1 MSQTRKSGTNKETGM
16 LIYTGDGEGGYLK
29 GFSNSENGTTGL
41 IVGIAN
47 NSTLTNCI
55 HVIHSSNVGIGT
67 DSPGEKFHVYDGMV
81 RVESVSSNA
90 TIELT
95 TTAGSANIYA
105 DTTGN
110 VYINPSLTGHRN
122 HIFLNSNVEVIGDF
136 SVDGALDLG
145 NQVAIG
151 LDGATANTELHVNG
165 GIITN
170 SDQVATKKYS
180 HSNVV
185 ASGNGQDIQFM
196 FKPNTFY
203 AKIIAVLRDTGDVH
217 NTSTMIL
224 GVSGGTHDGSTSS
237 MYDIALGP
245 LTLMGATNSNPW
257 SPTISVGT
265 RGINIQPTN
274 KDNGAATYAY
284 DLSVEVTSACDG
296 GLARISH
303 KILSFPADLDNG
315 VGGQLTLATF
325 TY

>member
-1 MSQTRKSGTNKETGM
+1 
-16 LIYTGDGEGGYLK
+16 
-29 GFSNSENGTTGL
+29 
-41 IVGIAN
+41 
-47 NSTLTNCI
+47 
-55 HVIHSSNVGIGT
+55 VIHSSNVGIGT

-151 LDGATANTELHVNG
+151 LDGATANTALHVNG

-170 SDQVATKKYS
+170 SDQVSTKKYS
-180 HSNVV
+180 NTFPINF
-185 ASGNGQDIQFM
+185 GNGQDIQLTFR
-196 FKPNTFY
+196 PGTFY
-203 AKIIAVLRDTGDVH
+203 AKVVAVLRETSDVR

-224 GVSGGTHDGSTSS
+224 ELSGGTHDGTTAS
-237 MYDIALGP
+237 MYDIAIGTKNLFG
-245 LTLMGATNSNPW
+245 TTNAYPW
-257 SPTISVGT
+257 SATATAGT
-265 RGINIQPTN
+265 RSIDIRPVARDSTQNYN
-274 KDNGAATYAY
+274 Y
-284 DLSVEVTSACDG
+284 DISVEVTSACDG

-303 KILSFPADLDNG
+303 KIISFPADLDNG